1 MDIFTDVLDSSY
13 LKGTIF
19 YFPRAHDNVKAV
31 AVDRQTGQYLIAIY
45 SVLFTLIAIEAWQ
58 LATTLVMM
66 LHSVPEPTITHDPN
80 NNDVSSRRHAS
91 TSDLPNPSGDSSLI
105 DPPESSCS
113 DPRGGPNPDSQDILE
128 SQRNCKDTKRVGMAM
143 AGFWNAREPL
153 HAVFFTTKYL
163 TKAGLHSS
171 KRVIY
176 FIFGLF
182 LLSVIGVAATYVSSI
197 FVAGKLV
204 LGTAAPARMS
214 EVFIP
219 SMPTQMTNY
228 DLLRFQALGAPAA
241 LRALGSAEAASVT
254 VRKKVKFDKLPFGST
269 DSTENQPAGITY
281 EYSVTGA
288 DMGLQK
294 YSELRQEVTGEC
306 VTAYD
311 WYAEQQDDFDVYR
324 PWGLRNTT
332 IQVPRTGEADSA
344 PRVQAL
350 AFPYD
355 LKSDPREFLPANNS
369 FGIFVFSAGRKSYRG
384 SSDVWYFTQQN
395 ERSNTSSTDTPPWVV
410 SPKRPAL
417 SCWQQDTWVYKG
429 KTYKN
434 IYDLS
439 EPSVIDFPKAWF
451 TLLQLEFS
459 LPRIVGVIN
468 AAGPSAL
475 MSSMT
480 HTGRSFDAESS
491 SLEKDMLRLLVAS
504 RISSVHTF
512 RDSIMVTEEQN
523 FDNAAKGTDGDPEK
537 GVADFVVTTPQVLAL
552 RSSILVAV
560 PSTLLG
566 LMMLLV
572 TVKLVKRGTLRQKL
586 AWYEAPYLYARGE
599 PLHQPFDLYRTVCGD
614 IRSDSKPNDWGAVLH
629 DPFITPG
636 KR

>member
-13 LKGTIF
+13 VKGTIC
-19 YFPRAHDNVKAV
+19 YFPRAHDDVKAM

-45 SVLFTLIAIEAWQ
+45 SIFFTLISIQAWQ

-66 LHSVPEPTITHDPN
+66 LHRIPKPPN
-80 NNDVSSRRHAS
+80 NNHPPKNDDDSK
-91 TSDLPNPSGDSSLI
+91 PNGVPK
-105 DPPESSCS
+105 
-113 DPRGGPNPDSQDILE
+113 PDEL
-128 SQRNCKDTKRVGMAM
+128 NTKHLGMAI

-153 HAVFFTTKYL
+153 NAIFFTTMYFI
-163 TKAGLHSS
+163 KACRHSS
-171 KRVIY
+171 SRVSNIV
-176 FIFGLF
+176 FGLF
-182 LLSVIGVAATYVSSI
+182 LLSLIGVAATYVSTI

-204 LGTAAPARMS
+204 LGTAAPARRS
-214 EVFIP
+214 VVFIP
-219 SMPTQMTNY
+219 TMPPQMTNY
-228 DLLRFQALGAPAA
+228 DTLRFQALRAPAA
-241 LRALGSAEAASVT
+241 LRAIGSAEAASVT
-254 VRKKVKFDKLPFGST
+254 VRDKVKIDSLRFGST
-269 DSTENQPAGITY
+269 GSTDNQPVAITY

-294 YSELRQEVTGEC
+294 YSELRQEVTGKC

-311 WYAEQQDDFDVYR
+311 WYEKQQEDFDVYR

-355 LKSDPREFLPANNS
+355 VKSDPREFLPANNS

-384 SSDVWYFTQQN
+384 SSDVWYSTQQN

-429 KTYKN
+429 KKYKN

-439 EPSVIDFPKAWF
+439 EPSVINFPKAWF

-468 AAGPSAL
+468 SAGPSAL

-480 HTGRSFDAESS
+480 HTGGSFDAESS
-491 SLEKDMLRLLVAS
+491 SLKQDMERLLVAS

-512 RDSIMVTEEQN
+512 RDSIMVTQQQN
-523 FDNAAKGTDGDPEK
+523 FDNAAKGTDGDPQQ
-537 GVADFVVTTPQVLAL
+537 GVADFIVTTPQVLTL
-552 RSSILVAV
+552 RFSILVAV

-572 TVKLVKRGTLRQKL
+572 TVKWLKHGTLRQKL
-586 AWYEAPYLYARGE
+586 AWYEAPYLYGRGL
-599 PLHQPFDLYRTVCGD
+599 PLGQTNDLHRPGSNT
-614 IRSDSKPNDWGAVLH
+614 KPNSWEALLRLNQ
-629 DPFITPG
+629 ITPNPG
-636 KR
+636 DK